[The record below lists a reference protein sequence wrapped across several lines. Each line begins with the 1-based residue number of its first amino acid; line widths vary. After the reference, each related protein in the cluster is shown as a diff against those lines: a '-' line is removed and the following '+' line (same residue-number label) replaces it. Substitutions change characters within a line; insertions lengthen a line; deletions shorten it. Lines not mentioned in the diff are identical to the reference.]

1 MGSHLHKHSEVDLE
15 IGSLV
20 HKIRL
25 KFHKSGINNQ
35 LKIGRENGWSET
47 LQFMVVLHKR
57 NTKLQKLKTA
67 IV

>member
-15 IGSLV
+15 IGGLV
-20 HKIRL
+20 HKIGL

-47 LQFMVVLHKR
+47 SRFMVVLHKG